1 MRFWIPGSIGMM
13 WVFCAGAAV
22 VVAFAWG
29 AWIWHGVKEKKP
41 LAVVAMVLT
50 AVLIVLWAVIWFIC
64 SR

>member
-29 AWIWHGVKEKKP
+29 AWIWNGVKKREP

-50 AVLIVLWAVIWFIC
+50 AVLIVLWAGIWFIC

>member
-29 AWIWHGVKEKKP
+29 AWIWNGVKKREP
-41 LAVVAMVLT
+41 LVLT
-50 AVLIVLWAVIWFIC
+50 AVLIVLWAGIWFIC

>member
-29 AWIWHGVKEKKP
+29 AWIWNGVKKREP
-41 LAVVAMVLT
+41 GVMVCAGLT
-50 AVLIVLWAVIWFIC
+50 AVLIVLWAVIWGIC
-64 SR
+64 AG